1 MLISFIQWVGAR
13 YISAFTSIICTNG
26 QWQIRYKI
34 KQRQLPSSNHIIV
47 LWENSSPKLSKKKTP
62 ASPQST
68 ELLSGDTIDTIN
80 DKSNWIMD
88 TIKHKGI
95 WSLVMARQKG
105 QYNSEMIPAGNA
117 SLSTQR
123 LRKFYKRDINTN
135 SHPDDG
141 NVNAPRDYDG
151 HQSRIPWF
159 QQFILHYSGLFQL
172 FITTIK
178 STVVH

>member
-34 KQRQLPSSNHIIV
+34 KQRQLPSSIRS
-47 LWENSSPKLSKKKTP
+47 LLSENSSSKLSKKKTLVY
-62 ASPQST
+62 PQWT

-135 SHPDDG
+135 CSTSDDG
-141 NVNAPRDYDG
+141 NDNAPRDYDG

-159 QQFILHYSGLFQL
+159 QQLILHYGGLLQL